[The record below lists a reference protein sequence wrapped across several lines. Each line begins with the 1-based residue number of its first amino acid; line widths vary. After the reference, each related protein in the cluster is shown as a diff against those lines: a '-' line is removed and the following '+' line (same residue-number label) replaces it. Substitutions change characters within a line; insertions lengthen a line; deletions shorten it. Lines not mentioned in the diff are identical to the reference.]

1 MTEHTDSD
9 TEPGLNETRNSAGES
24 VSRGHRRGSEE
35 LRLLAL
41 VRDGDRQAFETL
53 YRIYHPRLTRFL
65 MNLVRRPQLV
75 EEVLNDT
82 LMVVWERA
90 DSFNGA
96 SKLSTWIFAIAYR
109 KAMKALRRQDE
120 AVEDTE
126 ANQRT
131 SLEHGPVEACG
142 LRKTHLLL
150 LKAMNQL
157 SPEHRAVVDLTYF
170 HEMGYREI
178 ADILECPINT
188 VKTRMFHA
196 RRHLRQSLA
205 GELADWL

>member
-1 MTEHTDSD
+1 MND
-9 TEPGLNETRNSAGES
+9 TRTWPGEGATSGPRK
-24 VSRGHRRGSEE
+24 GSEE

-41 VRDGDRQAFETL
+41 IRDGDREAFEAL
-53 YRIYHPRLTRFL
+53 YRIYYPRLTRFL
-65 MNLVRRPQLV
+65 INLVRRPQLV

-82 LMVVWERA
+82 LMVVWERG

-109 KAMKALRRQDE
+109 KAMKALRRQD
-120 AVEDTE
+120 VPVMDTD
-126 ANQRT
+126 ANQRV
-131 SLEHGPVEACG
+131 SLDRGPDEDLG
-142 LRKTHLLL
+142 LQKTHLLL
-150 LKAMNQL
+150 MKAMNQL
-157 SPEHRAVVDLTYF
+157 SPDHRAVVDLTYF

-178 ADILECPINT
+178 ADILACPVNT

-196 RRHLRQSLA
+196 RRHLRQTLA

>member
-1 MTEHTDSD
+1 VS
-9 TEPGLNETRNSAGES
+9 GQRAWKES
-24 VSRGHRRGSEE
+24 GSGAASSGGREE

-41 VRDGDRQAFETL
+41 INDGDRTAFEQL

-82 LMVVWERA
+82 MLVVWERG
-90 DSFNGA
+90 DSFNQA
-96 SKLSTWIFAIAYR
+96 SRLSTWIFAIGYR
-109 KAMKALRRQDE
+109 KAMKALRRH
-120 AVEDTE
+120 EDPIE
-126 ANQRT
+126 DSEREQRVSADAT
-131 SLEHGPVEACG
+131 PEESFGRQRLHG
-142 LRKTHLLL
+142 LLL
-150 LKAMNQL
+150 EAMSRL

-170 HEMGYREI
+170 HELGYREI
-178 ADILECPINT
+178 ASILDCPVDT

-196 RRHLRQSLA
+196 RRHLRRRMA